1 MEEGLNKDM
10 ATPVEYLQNLCPQLS
25 VGMTMW
31 AAYHLKD
38 RDAKR
43 ELNVCVDNKHLVFQ
57 QAALCTLGCV
67 SAKTLRISTRTLV
80 FSVGEYCTS
89 AWNRRPYVKNVGSSL
104 RTISGCRKTITSYQG
119 LPPQLSTGHI

>member
-10 ATPVEYLQNLCPQLS
+10 TTPVEYLQNLCPQLS

-57 QAALCTLGCV
+57 QAALCTLACV

-80 FSVGEYCTS
+80 FSVGGCCAPPGTD
-89 AWNRRPYVKNVGSSL
+89 AHALRRLTDFYGPYLFVV
-104 RTISGCRKTITSYQG
+104 R
-119 LPPQLSTGHI
+119 P